1 MKSFGHWQVND
12 LKMYFYIKSSF
23 MRSSLLILILFTL
36 VFSSCKKDD
45 SPEQDVS
52 VTMLN
57 VSYGTN
63 AQQKMDVY
71 LPATRNTTT
80 TKVMIMIHGGGW
92 NTGDKADFNEYVD
105 SLKKR
110 EPSYAIFNINYRLAN
125 TPDLFPAQE
134 QDVKAAV
141 EFIYNQRQEYK
152 ISDKFV
158 LVGASAG
165 AHLALLQGYKY
176 STPIKPKAIIDFF
189 GPTDLLDLYNN
200 PSNPLVQ
207 PTLLSVTGGTPTTN
221 NTLYTQSSPI
231 NFVST
236 QSPPTMILHGGAD
249 IIVSPSQSIQLN
261 NKLTIAGVSRDYI
274 FYPTEGHGWIG
285 ANLSDSFN
293 RILAFLAAYVQ

>member
-1 MKSFGHWQVND
+1 
-12 LKMYFYIKSSF
+12 
-23 MRSSLLILILFTL
+23 MRTGLLILLLITL

-45 SPEQDVS
+45 APEQDMS

-125 TPDLFPAQE
+125 TPDIFPAQE

-141 EFIYNQRQEYK
+141 EFIYNQRQGYK

-176 STPIKPKAIIDFF
+176 STPLKPKAIIDFF
-189 GPTDLLDLYNN
+189 GPTDLVDLYNN

-231 NFVST
+231 NFVSA

-249 IIVSPSQSIQLN
+249 IIVSLSQSIQLN

>member
-1 MKSFGHWQVND
+1 
-12 LKMYFYIKSSF
+12 

-45 SPEQDVS
+45 SPEQDVP

-189 GPTDLLDLYNN
+189 GPTDLVDLYNN

-207 PTLLSVTGGTPTTN
+207 PTLLSVTGGTPATN

>member
-1 MKSFGHWQVND
+1 
-12 LKMYFYIKSSF
+12 

>member
-1 MKSFGHWQVND
+1 
-12 LKMYFYIKSSF
+12 

-125 TPDLFPAQE
+125 TPDIFPAQE

-189 GPTDLLDLYNN
+189 GPTDLVDLYNN

>member
-1 MKSFGHWQVND
+1 
-12 LKMYFYIKSSF
+12 
-23 MRSSLLILILFTL
+23 MRSCLILFFFVVTL
-36 VFSSCKKDD
+36 ISSCKKDD
-45 SPEQDVS
+45 APEQDMS

-63 AQQKMDVY
+63 VQQKMDVY
-71 LPATRNTTT
+71 LPATRSTSI

-158 LVGASAG
+158 LVGGSAG

-176 STPIKPKAIIDFF
+176 STPVKPKAIIDFF
-189 GPTDLLDLYNN
+189 GPTELISMYNN
-200 PSNPLVQ
+200 PPNPFVQ
-207 PTLLSVTGGTPTTN
+207 PTLLAVTGGTPTTT
-221 NTLYTQSSPI
+221 NTIYTQSSPI
-231 NFVST
+231 NFISV
-236 QSPPTMILHGGAD
+236 QSPPTMIFHGGID
-249 IIVSPSQSIQLN
+249 IVVSPSQSVLLDT
-261 NKLTIAGVSRDYI
+261 KLQTSGVIHQYF
-274 FYPTEGHGWIG
+274 FYPTEGHGWVG

-293 RILAFLAAYVQ
+293 KIQAFLAANVQ